1 MNQSKT
7 DIDWCQVT
15 SIDLSNK
22 SLASIPSGI
31 LKMKYLQSL
40 WVQNNNITSIPANI
54 AQLTEL
60 TLLNISYNQITEFP
74 ASILTGV
81 TSLNM
86 LMMN

>member
-54 AQLTEL
+54 AQLTENKQQNDE
-60 TLLNISYNQITEFP
+60 TDIHTKTITYK
-74 ASILTGV
+74 IITKYR
-81 TSLNM
+81 
-86 LMMN
+86 

>member
-1 MNQSKT
+1 
-7 DIDWCQVT
+7 
-15 SIDLSNK
+15 
-22 SLASIPSGI
+22 
-31 LKMKYLQSL
+31 MKHLQSL
-40 WVQNNNITSIPANI
+40 WVPNNNITSIPANI

-86 LMMN
+86 LMMD

>member
-7 DIDWCQVT
+7 DIDWCQVG

-40 WVQNNNITSIPANI
+40 WMPNNNIASIPADI

-60 TLLNISYNQITEFP
+60 SLLNISYNQITEFP
-74 ASILTGV
+74 AIILTGV
-81 TSLNM
+81 TSLNT
-86 LMMN
+86 LMMD